1 MTNQYATRA
10 AALFAGI
17 ATITKESK
25 KCGIDLFEDRPEQV
39 GTHLITYVNEKAGEI
54 EARASFVELSTE
66 NTETTSKPE
75 KVKGTL
81 SAKLMAKI
89 PAGEFT
95 VADLDTNT
103 IFKALSAGII
113 KVVSEIKLAG
123 RGRPSKIYA
132 MA

>member
-1 MTNQYATRA
+1 MTNQYAIRA
-10 AALFAGI
+10 TALFAGI
-17 ATITKESK
+17 AAIAKESE

-39 GTHLITYVNEKAGEI
+39 GTHLVSYVNEKAGEI
-54 EARASFVELSTE
+54 EARATFVELS
-66 NTETTSKPE
+66 ETTSKPE
-75 KVKGTL
+75 EKTKGTL

-89 PAGEFT
+89 PNGEFT

-123 RGRPSKIYA
+123 RGRPSKVYA